1 LPAIGITLRKKRM
14 LWHLYPTYLLIS
26 LVSLATVAWY
36 ASSALR
42 TFYLEQTKADLESR
56 ALLVQDQF
64 RTKMAELDLRQIDA
78 LCKELGKKAFT
89 RITVI
94 LPDGKVAGDTDESP
108 QKMDNHADRPE
119 IIEALA
125 GRAGSSERYS
135 YTLKESRMYVAVP
148 VRRENKIIGVL
159 RTSIPM
165 SKLDQAVEAIQLRIA
180 MGGLAAA
187 VLIAG
192 ISLWISRRITRP
204 LEHLRIGAKRFARG
218 NLMHKLPL
226 TGSQEISDLAD
237 ALNQMAAELDEK
249 IRDIVQQRNERE
261 AILSSMIEGV
271 LAVDTQER
279 LIRLNQTAA
288 RLIGVDPARAQG
300 RMLQEVV
307 RNRELQQLVANVLAT
322 QKPQEDEILLY
333 DNGNGER
340 YLHAH
345 GTILRD
351 ARDKEAG
358 ALVMLHEV
366 TRLKKLEKV
375 RRDFVANVSHE
386 LRTPV
391 TSIKGFVE
399 TLLDGAMHNP
409 HELQRFLQIVATQ
422 TDRLNAI
429 IEDLLTLSR
438 IEQEAEKAEIVLE
451 PGSIKNVLET
461 AVEVCRMKASGKDIR
476 MELNCDDKLQAPINP
491 PLLEQAIINLLDN
504 AVKYSPPG
512 QAIHLSANNTE
523 DEVVIQVRDHGCGI
537 GREHLP
543 RIFERFYRVD
553 KARSRKL
560 GGTGL
565 GLAIVKHI
573 AQAHGGRASVESTLG
588 EGSTFFIHLPLGS
601 PELIKK

>member
-1 LPAIGITLRKKRM
+1 MRKKRL
-14 LWHLYPTYLLIS
+14 LWQLYPAHLLIM
-26 LVSLATVAWY
+26 LVSLTAVAWY

-42 TFYLEQTKADLESR
+42 TFYLEQTAAGLEAR
-56 ALLVQDQF
+56 ALLVEDQF
-64 RTKMAELDLRQIDA
+64 RSKIAESNFQLIDT
-78 LCKELGKKAFT
+78 LCKEFGKKAST

-94 LPDGKVAGDTDESP
+94 LPNGQVAGDSDESP

-119 IIEALA
+119 VISALA
-125 GRAGSSERYS
+125 GRTGTSQRYS
-135 YTLKESRMYVAVP
+135 YTLKESRKYVAVP
-148 VRRENKIIGVL
+148 LKQDDKIIGVL
-159 RTSIPM
+159 RTSISM
-165 SKLDQAVEAIQLRIA
+165 NVVDQAVAAIQLRIA
-180 MGGLAAA
+180 MGGFMIAILMAA
-187 VLIAG
+187 

-218 NLMHKLPL
+218 NLTHKLPL
-226 TGSQEISDLAD
+226 SGSQEISDLAD
-237 ALNQMAAELDEK
+237 TLNQMAAELDEK

-307 RNRELQQLVANVLAT
+307 RNLDLQQLVTNVLAT
-322 QKPQEDEILLY
+322 QQPHEDEILLH

-351 ARDKEAG
+351 DQEKAVG
-358 ALVMLHEV
+358 ALVVLHEV

-399 TLLDGAMHNP
+399 TLLDGAMNNP
-409 HELQRFLQIVATQ
+409 DELQRFLQIVATQ

-438 IEQEAEKAEIVLE
+438 IEQETEKAEIVLA
-451 PGSIKNVLET
+451 PGSIKNVLYT
-461 AVEVCRMKASGKDIR
+461 AIEVCQMKASDKNIQI
-476 MELNCDDKLQAPINP
+476 ELNCDETLQAPINP

-512 QAIHLSANNTE
+512 QTIHISANSI
-523 DEVVIQVRDHGCGI
+523 DEGVVIQVRDHGCGI

-588 EGSTFFIHLPLGS
+588 EGSAFYILLPHGS
-601 PELIKK
+601 SELIEK

>member
-1 LPAIGITLRKKRM
+1 MRKKRL
-14 LWHLYPTYLLIS
+14 LWQLYPAYLLIM
-26 LVSLATVAWY
+26 LVSLTAVAWY

-42 TFYLEQTKADLESR
+42 TFYLEQTKAGLEAR
-56 ALLVQDQF
+56 ALLVEDLF
-64 RTKMAELDLRQIDA
+64 LLKMAESDFHKIDA
-78 LCKELGKKAFT
+78 LCKELGQKSST
-89 RITVI
+89 RITLI
-94 LPDGKVAGDTDESP
+94 LPDGKVAGDSDELP

-119 IIEALA
+119 VTDALA
-125 GRAGSSERYS
+125 GHTGSSERYS

-148 VRRENKIIGVL
+148 LKQYDKIIGVL
-159 RTSIPM
+159 RTSISM
-165 SKLDQAVEAIQLRIA
+165 SVVDQAVAAIQLRIA
-180 MGGLAAA
+180 MGGFMVAILMAA
-187 VLIAG
+187 

-204 LEHLRIGAKRFARG
+204 LERLRIGAKRFARG
-218 NLMHKLPL
+218 NLTHKLPL
-226 TGSQEISDLAD
+226 TGSQEISDLAET
-237 ALNQMAAELDEK
+237 LNQMAAELDEK
-249 IRDIVQQRNERE
+249 INHVVDQRNERE

-288 RLIGVDPARAQG
+288 RLIGLDPARAQG
-300 RMLQEVV
+300 RLLQEVV
-307 RNRELQQLVANVLAT
+307 RNLDLQQLVTNVLAT
-322 QKPQEDEILLY
+322 QKPQEDEILLH
-333 DNGNGER
+333 DNGGGER

-351 ARDKEAG
+351 AQEKEAG
-358 ALVMLHEV
+358 ALVVLHEV

-399 TLLDGAMHNP
+399 TLLDGAMNNP
-409 HELQRFLQIVATQ
+409 EELQRFLQIVATQ

-438 IEQEAEKAEIVLE
+438 IEQETEKAEIILA
-451 PGSIKNVLET
+451 PGPIKNVLDT
-461 AVEVCRMKASGKDIR
+461 AIEVCQMKASDKNIQI
-476 MELNCDDKLQAPINP
+476 ELNCDETLQAPINP

-512 QAIHLSANNTE
+512 QTIHLSANNT
-523 DEVVIQVRDHGCGI
+523 DEGVVIQVRDHGCGI
-537 GREHLP
+537 SREHLP

-573 AQAHGGRASVESTLG
+573 AQAHGGRASVESTVG
-588 EGSTFFIHLPLGS
+588 EGSVFFIYLPHGS
-601 PELIKK
+601 LELIEK

>member
-1 LPAIGITLRKKRM
+1 
-14 LWHLYPTYLLIS
+14 
-26 LVSLATVAWY
+26 
-36 ASSALR
+36 
-42 TFYLEQTKADLESR
+42 
-56 ALLVQDQF
+56 
-64 RTKMAELDLRQIDA
+64 MA
-78 LCKELGKKAFT
+78 GKT
-89 RITVI
+89 
-94 LPDGKVAGDTDESP
+94 
-108 QKMDNHADRPE
+108 
-119 IIEALA
+119 
-125 GRAGSSERYS
+125 GSSVRYS

-148 VRRENKIIGVL
+148 IRQENKILGVL

-165 SKLDQAVEAIQLRIA
+165 STLDRAVEAIQLRIA
-180 MGGLAAA
+180 TGGLAAA

-218 NLMHKLPL
+218 NLTHKLPL

-307 RNRELQQLVANVLAT
+307 RNRELQRLVANVLAT

-351 ARDKEAG
+351 AGDKVAG
-358 ALVMLHEV
+358 ALLMLHEV

-409 HELQRFLQIVATQ
+409 QELQRFLQIVATQ

-451 PGSIKNVLET
+451 PGFLKTVLET
-461 AVEVCRMKASGKDIR
+461 AMEVCRMKASGKDIR

-588 EGSTFFIHLPLGS
+588 EGSTFFIHLPLSS

>member
-1 LPAIGITLRKKRM
+1 MRKKRL
-14 LWHLYPTYLLIS
+14 LWQLYPAYLFIM
-26 LVSLATVAWY
+26 LVSLAAVAWY

-42 TFYLEQTKADLESR
+42 TFHQDQMKAGLEAR
-56 ALLVQDQF
+56 ALLVEDLF
-64 RTKMAELDLRQIDA
+64 LSEMAKPDSHGIDA
-78 LCKELGKKAFT
+78 LCKQLGQKAST
-89 RITVI
+89 RITLI
-94 LPDGKVAGDTDESP
+94 LPDGTVAGDSEESP

-119 IIEALA
+119 VIKALA
-125 GRAGSSERYS
+125 GSTGSSQRYS
-135 YTLKESRMYVAVP
+135 DTLKEFRMYVAVP
-148 VRRENKIIGVL
+148 LWEDGKISGAL
-159 RTSIPM
+159 RTSISM
-165 SKLDQAVEAIQLRIA
+165 TEIDQAVGAIQLRIA
-180 MGGLAAA
+180 LGGLIVA
-187 VLIAG
+187 VLMAVV
-192 ISLWISRRITRP
+192 SLWVSRRITRP
-204 LEHLRIGAKRFARG
+204 LEGLRIGARRFARG
-218 NLMHKLPL
+218 NLTHKLPL
-226 TGSQEISDLAD
+226 AGSQEISDLAD
-237 ALNQMAAELDEK
+237 TLNQMAAQLDEK
-249 IRDIVQQRNERE
+249 IRDIVEQRNERE
-261 AILSSMIEGV
+261 AILTSMIEGV
-271 LAVDTQER
+271 LAVDAQER

-288 RLIGVDPARAQG
+288 RLIGVDPQRAQG
-300 RMLQEVV
+300 RMLQEVA
-307 RNRELQQLVANVLAT
+307 RNLELQQLVANVLAT
-322 QKPQEDEILLY
+322 QKPQEDEILLH
-333 DNGNGER
+333 DNGGGDR

-351 ARDKEAG
+351 AREKTAG

-409 HELQRFLQIVATQ
+409 QELQRFLQIVAMQ

-438 IEQEAEKAEIVLE
+438 IEQEAEKAEIALA

-461 AVEVCRMKASGKDIR
+461 AIEVCRLKASNKNIN
-476 MELNCDDKLQAPINP
+476 MELSCDEKLLAPINP
-491 PLLEQAIINLLDN
+491 PLLEQAVINLIDN
-504 AVKYSPPG
+504 AIKYSTPG
-512 QAIHLSANNTE
+512 QTVHLEADRAE
-523 DEVVIQVRDHGCGI
+523 DEVRIQVRDHGCGI

-553 KARSRKL
+553 KARSRTL

-588 EGSTFFIHLPLGS
+588 AGSAFFIHLPLCP
-601 PELIKK
+601 PELMEK

>member
-1 LPAIGITLRKKRM
+1 MRKKRL
-14 LWHLYPTYLLIS
+14 LWQLYPAYLLIM
-26 LVSLATVAWY
+26 LVSLTAVAWY

-42 TFYLEQTKADLESR
+42 TFYLEQTKAGLEAR
-56 ALLVQDQF
+56 ALLVEDLF
-64 RTKMAELDLRQIDA
+64 LSKMAKPDYQQIDA
-78 LCKELGKKAFT
+78 LCKRLGQKSST
-89 RITVI
+89 RITLI
-94 LPDGKVAGDTDESP
+94 LPDGKVVGDSDELP

-119 IIEALA
+119 VINALA
-125 GRAGSSERYS
+125 GRTGSSERYS
-135 YTLKESRMYVAVP
+135 YTLKESRMYVAVSLKHDG
-148 VRRENKIIGVL
+148 KIIGVL
-159 RTSIPM
+159 RTSISM
-165 SKLDQAVEAIQLRIA
+165 SVVDQAVAAIQLRIA
-180 MGGLAAA
+180 MGGFMVAILMAA
-187 VLIAG
+187 

-218 NLMHKLPL
+218 NLTHKLPL

-237 ALNQMAAELDEK
+237 TLNQMAAELDEK

-288 RLIGVDPARAQG
+288 RFIGVDPARAQG

-307 RNRELQQLVANVLAT
+307 RNLNLQQLVTNVLAT
-322 QKPQEDEILLY
+322 QKPQEDEILLH
-333 DNGNGER
+333 DNGGGER

-345 GTILRD
+345 GAILRD
-351 ARDKEAG
+351 AKDKEAG
-358 ALVMLHEV
+358 AVVVLHEV

-399 TLLDGAMHNP
+399 TLLDGAMNNP
-409 HELQRFLQIVATQ
+409 DELQRFLQIVATQ

-438 IEQEAEKAEIVLE
+438 IEQETEKAEIVLA
-451 PGSIKNVLET
+451 PGSIKNVLYT
-461 AVEVCRMKASGKDIR
+461 AIEVCQMKASDKNIPI
-476 MELNCDDKLQAPINP
+476 ELNCDETLQAPINP

-512 QAIHLSANNTE
+512 QTIHLSANNT
-523 DEVVIQVRDHGCGI
+523 DEGVVIQVRDHGCGI

-573 AQAHGGRASVESTLG
+573 AQAHGGRASVESTVG
-588 EGSTFFIHLPLGS
+588 EGSTFFIYLPLGS
-601 PELIKK
+601 SELIEK

>member
-1 LPAIGITLRKKRM
+1 
-14 LWHLYPTYLLIS
+14 
-26 LVSLATVAWY
+26 
-36 ASSALR
+36 
-42 TFYLEQTKADLESR
+42 
-56 ALLVQDQF
+56 
-64 RTKMAELDLRQIDA
+64 
-78 LCKELGKKAFT
+78 
-89 RITVI
+89 
-94 LPDGKVAGDTDESP
+94 
-108 QKMDNHADRPE
+108 
-119 IIEALA
+119 
-125 GRAGSSERYS
+125 
-135 YTLKESRMYVAVP
+135 MYVAVP
-148 VRRENKIIGVL
+148 LKQDDKIIGVL
-159 RTSIPM
+159 RTSVSM
-165 SKLDQAVEAIQLRIA
+165 SVVDQAVSAIQLRIA
-180 MGGLAAA
+180 MGGFMIA
-187 VLIAG
+187 VLMAA

-218 NLMHKLPL
+218 NLTHKLPL

-237 ALNQMAAELDEK
+237 TLNQMAAELDEK
-249 IRDIVQQRNERE
+249 IRDVVEQRNERE

-307 RNRELQQLVANVLAT
+307 RNLDLQQLVANVLAT
-322 QKPQEDEILLY
+322 QKPQEDEILLH
-333 DNGNGER
+333 DNGGGER

-345 GTILRD
+345 GTIFRD

-358 ALVMLHEV
+358 ALVVLHEV

-399 TLLDGAMHNP
+399 TLLDGAMNNP
-409 HELQRFLQIVATQ
+409 EELQRFLQIVATQ

-438 IEQEAEKAEIVLE
+438 IEQETEKAEIVLA
-451 PGSIKNVLET
+451 PGPIKNVLDT
-461 AVEVCRMKASGKDIR
+461 AIEVCQMKASDKNIQI
-476 MELNCDDKLQAPINP
+476 ELNCDETLQAPINP

-512 QAIHLSANNTE
+512 QTIHLSANNTGE
-523 DEVVIQVRDHGCGI
+523 GVVIQVRDHGCGI

-588 EGSTFFIHLPLGS
+588 EGSAFFILLPLGS
-601 PELIKK
+601 AELIEK

>member
-1 LPAIGITLRKKRM
+1 MRKKRL
-14 LWHLYPTYLLIS
+14 LWQLYPVYLLIM
-26 LVSLATVAWY
+26 LVSLTAVAWY

-42 TFYLEQTKADLESR
+42 TFCLEQTKADLQSR
-56 ALLVQDQF
+56 AVLV
-64 RTKMAELDLRQIDA
+64 EDLFLSKIVKSDFQQIDA
-78 LCKELGKKAFT
+78 LCKELGQKAST

-94 LPDGKVAGDTDESP
+94 LPDGKVAGDSDESP
-108 QKMDNHADRPE
+108 QKMDNHADRLE
-119 IIEALA
+119 VIEAMA
-125 GRAGSSERYS
+125 GHTGSSERYS

-148 VRRENKIIGVL
+148 LKQGEKTIGVL
-159 RTSIPM
+159 RTSVSM
-165 SKLDQAVEAIQLRIA
+165 SVVDRAVAAIQMRIA
-180 MGGLAAA
+180 MGGIMTAI
-187 VLIAG
+187 VMAG

-204 LEHLRIGAKRFARG
+204 LEHLRIGARRFARG

-226 TGSQEISDLAD
+226 AGSQEICDLAD

-249 IRDIVQQRNERE
+249 IRDIVEQRNERE
-261 AILSSMIEGV
+261 AILSSMVEGV

-307 RNRELQQLVANVLAT
+307 RNLDLQQLVANVLAM
-322 QKPQEDEILLY
+322 QKPQEDEILLH
-333 DNGNGER
+333 DNGGGER

-351 ARDKEAG
+351 AREKEAG
-358 ALVMLHEV
+358 ALVVLHEV

-399 TLLDGAMHNP
+399 TLLDGAMNNP

-438 IEQEAEKAEIVLE
+438 IEQETEKAEIVLA
-451 PGSIKNVLET
+451 PGSIRNVLCT
-461 AVEVCRMKASGKDIR
+461 AIEVCQMKASDKNIR
-476 MELNCDDKLQAPINP
+476 IELNCEETLQAQINP
-491 PLLEQAIINLLDN
+491 PLLEQAIINLIDN

-512 QAIHLSANNTE
+512 QAIHLSANST
-523 DEVVIQVRDHGCGI
+523 DEGVVIQVRDHGCGI

-573 AQAHGGRASVESTLG
+573 AQAHGGRASVESSVG
-588 EGSTFFIHLPLGS
+588 EGSAFFILLPHGS
-601 PELIKK
+601 AELIEK

>member
-1 LPAIGITLRKKRM
+1 MRKKRL
-14 LWHLYPTYLLIS
+14 LWQFYPAYLLIM
-26 LVSLATVAWY
+26 LVSLTAVAWY
-36 ASSALR
+36 SSSALR
-42 TFYLEQTKADLESR
+42 TFYLEQTKAGLEAR
-56 ALLVQDQF
+56 ALLVEDLF
-64 RTKMAELDLRQIDA
+64 RLKIAESDFEQIDT
-78 LCKELGKKAFT
+78 LCKELGKKAST

-94 LPDGKVAGDTDESP
+94 LPDGKVAGDSDELP

-119 IIEALA
+119 VIDALA
-125 GRAGSSERYS
+125 KREGTSQRYS

-148 VRRENKIIGVL
+148 LKQDDKIIGVL
-159 RTSIPM
+159 RTSISM
-165 SKLDQAVEAIQLRIA
+165 SVVDQAVAAIQLRIA
-180 MGGLAAA
+180 MGGVMIAILMAA
-187 VLIAG
+187 
-192 ISLWISRRITRP
+192 ISLWVARRITRP

-218 NLMHKLPL
+218 NLTHKLPL

-237 ALNQMAAELDEK
+237 ALNQMAAELNDK
-249 IRDIVQQRNERE
+249 IRDIVEQRNERE

-300 RMLQEVV
+300 RLLQEVV
-307 RNRELQQLVANVLAT
+307 RNLDLQQLVTNVLAT
-322 QKPQEDEILLY
+322 QKPQEDEILLH
-333 DNGNGER
+333 DNGGGER

-351 ARDKEAG
+351 SRDKEAG
-358 ALVMLHEV
+358 ALVVLHEV

-399 TLLDGAMHNP
+399 TLLDGAMNNP
-409 HELQRFLQIVATQ
+409 DELQRFLQIVATQ

-438 IEQEAEKAEIVLE
+438 IEQEAEKAEIILA
-451 PGSIKNVLET
+451 PGQIKNVLDT
-461 AVEVCRMKASGKDIR
+461 AIEVCQMKAAGKDIR
-476 MELNCDDKLQAPINP
+476 MELNCDEKLQAPINP
-491 PLLEQAIINLLDN
+491 PLLEQAVINLLDN
-504 AVKYSPPG
+504 AIKYSPPG
-512 QAIHLSANNTE
+512 QAIYLSANNIA

-573 AQAHGGRASVESTLG
+573 AQAHHGRASVESTVG
-588 EGSTFFIHLPLGS
+588 EGSAFFIHLPLGS
-601 PELIKK
+601 PELIEK

>member
-1 LPAIGITLRKKRM
+1 MRKKRL
-14 LWHLYPTYLLIS
+14 LWQLYSSCLLIT
-26 LVSLATVAWY
+26 LVSLGAVAWY
-36 ASSALR
+36 SSSALR
-42 TFYLEQTKADLESR
+42 TFYLEQTRSDLAAR
-56 ALLVQDQF
+56 ALLVADQF
-64 RTKMAELDLRQIDA
+64 RSKMEKSDFQQIDA
-78 LCKELGKKAFT
+78 LCKELGQKGST

-119 IIEALA
+119 VIEALA
-125 GRAGSSERYS
+125 GRTGSAERYS
-135 YTLKESRMYVAVP
+135 YTLKESRMCVAVSI
-148 VRRENKIIGVL
+148 RQDDKIIGVL
-159 RTSIPM
+159 RTSISM
-165 SKLDQAVEAIQLRIA
+165 SVIDRAVDAIQLRIA
-180 MGGLAAA
+180 MGGLITA
-187 VLIAG
+187 VLTAL

-204 LEHLRIGAKRFARG
+204 LEHLRIGAMRFARG
-218 NLMHKLPL
+218 NLTHKLPL

-237 ALNQMAAELDEK
+237 ALNHMAAELDEN

-271 LAVDTQER
+271 LAVDMQER
-279 LIRLNQTAA
+279 VIRLNQTAA
-288 RLIGVDPARAQG
+288 RLIKVDPDRAQG

-307 RNRELQQLVANVLAT
+307 RNIELQQLLANVLAT
-322 QKPQEDEILLY
+322 QKPHEDEILLR
-333 DNGNGER
+333 DNCNGDR

-351 ARDKEAG
+351 AREKEVG
-358 ALVMLHEV
+358 ALVVLHEI

-409 HELQRFLQIVATQ
+409 DELQRFLQIVATQ

-438 IEQEAEKAEIVLE
+438 IEQEAEKAEIALASS
-451 PGSIKNVLET
+451 SIKNVLET
-461 AVEVCRMKASGKDIR
+461 AVEVCRMKASGKDIH
-476 MELNCDDKLQAPINP
+476 MELNCDENLQAPINP

-504 AVKYSPPG
+504 AIKYSPAG
-512 QAIHLSANNTE
+512 GTIFLSANRAE
-523 DEVVIQVRDHGCGI
+523 DEVVIKVRDQGCGI
-537 GREHLP
+537 SWEHLP

-573 AQAHGGRASVESTLG
+573 AQAHGGRASVESSVG
-588 EGSTFFIHLPLGS
+588 EGSAFFIHLPFRS
-601 PELIKK
+601 PELIES

>member
-1 LPAIGITLRKKRM
+1 
-14 LWHLYPTYLLIS
+14 
-26 LVSLATVAWY
+26 VAWY

-42 TFYLEQTKADLESR
+42 TFYLEQTKAGLEAR
-56 ALLVQDQF
+56 ALLVEDLF
-64 RTKMAELDLRQIDA
+64 LLKMAESDFHKIDA
-78 LCKELGKKAFT
+78 LCKELGQKSST
-89 RITVI
+89 RITLI
-94 LPDGKVAGDTDESP
+94 LPDGKVAGDSDELP

-119 IIEALA
+119 VTDALA
-125 GRAGSSERYS
+125 GHTGSSERYS

-148 VRRENKIIGVL
+148 LKQYDKIIGVL
-159 RTSIPM
+159 RTSISM
-165 SKLDQAVEAIQLRIA
+165 SVVDQAVAAIQLRIA
-180 MGGLAAA
+180 MGGFMVAILMAA
-187 VLIAG
+187 

-204 LEHLRIGAKRFARG
+204 LERLRIGAKRFARG
-218 NLMHKLPL
+218 NLTHKLPL
-226 TGSQEISDLAD
+226 TGSQEISDLAET
-237 ALNQMAAELDEK
+237 LNQMAAELDEK
-249 IRDIVQQRNERE
+249 INHVVDQRNERE

-288 RLIGVDPARAQG
+288 RLIGLDPARAQG
-300 RMLQEVV
+300 RLLQEVV
-307 RNRELQQLVANVLAT
+307 RNLDLQQLVTNVLAT
-322 QKPQEDEILLY
+322 QKPQEDEILLH
-333 DNGNGER
+333 DNGGGER

-351 ARDKEAG
+351 AQEKEAG
-358 ALVMLHEV
+358 ALVVLHEV

-399 TLLDGAMHNP
+399 TLLDGAMNNP
-409 HELQRFLQIVATQ
+409 EELQRFLQIVATQ

-438 IEQEAEKAEIVLE
+438 IEQETEKAEIILA
-451 PGSIKNVLET
+451 PGPIKNVLDT
-461 AVEVCRMKASGKDIR
+461 AIEVCQMKASDKNIQI
-476 MELNCDDKLQAPINP
+476 ELNCDETLQAPINP

-512 QAIHLSANNTE
+512 QTIHLSANNT
-523 DEVVIQVRDHGCGI
+523 DEGVVIQVRDHGCGI
-537 GREHLP
+537 SREHLP

-573 AQAHGGRASVESTLG
+573 AQAHGGRASVESTVG
-588 EGSTFFIHLPLGS
+588 EGSVFFIYLPHGS
-601 PELIKK
+601 LELIEK

>member
-1 LPAIGITLRKKRM
+1 LSARGITMRKKRL
-14 LWHLYPTYLLIS
+14 LWQLYPAYLLIMLLS
-26 LVSLATVAWY
+26 LTAVAWY

-42 TFYLEQTKADLESR
+42 TFCLERTKADLQAR
-56 ALLVQDQF
+56 ALLVEDQF
-64 RTKMAELDLRQIDA
+64 RLKIAKSDFQQIDA
-78 LCKELGKKAFT
+78 LCKELGQKAST

-94 LPDGKVAGDTDESP
+94 LPDGRVAGDSDESP

-119 IIEALA
+119 VIDALA
-125 GRAGSSERYS
+125 GRIGSYERYS
-135 YTLKESRMYVAVP
+135 NTLKESRMYVAVP
-148 VRRENKIIGVL
+148 LRQDDKIVGAL
-159 RTSIPM
+159 RTSISM
-165 SKLDQAVEAIQLRIA
+165 SVVDQAVAAIQIRIA
-180 MGGLAAA
+180 MGGIMIAIIMAA
-187 VLIAG
+187 

-204 LEHLRIGAKRFARG
+204 LEHLRIGARRFARG
-218 NLMHKLPL
+218 NLTHKLPL
-226 TGSQEISDLAD
+226 AGSQEVRDLAE

-249 IRDIVQQRNERE
+249 IRDIVEQRNERE

-307 RNRELQQLVANVLAT
+307 RNLDLQQLVANVLAT
-322 QKPQEDEILLY
+322 QKPQEDEILLH
-333 DNGNGER
+333 DNGGGER

-351 ARDKEAG
+351 AREKEAG
-358 ALVMLHEV
+358 ALVVLHEV

-399 TLLDGAMHNP
+399 TLLDGAMNNP
-409 HELQRFLQIVATQ
+409 AELQRFLQIVATQ

-438 IEQEAEKAEIVLE
+438 IEQETEKAEIALS
-451 PGSIKNVLET
+451 PGSIRNVLCT
-461 AVEVCRMKASGKDIR
+461 AIEVCQMKASDKNIR
-476 MELNCDDKLQAPINP
+476 IELNCEETLQAQINP
-491 PLLEQAIINLLDN
+491 PLLEQAIINLIDN

-512 QAIHLSANNTE
+512 QTILLSANST
-523 DEVVIQVRDHGCGI
+523 DEGVVIRVRDHGCGI

-573 AQAHGGRASVESTLG
+573 AQAHGGRASVESAVG
-588 EGSTFFIHLPLGS
+588 EGSSFFILLPHGS
-601 PELIKK
+601 AELIEK

>member
-1 LPAIGITLRKKRM
+1 MRKKRL
-14 LWHLYPTYLLIS
+14 LWQLYPVYLLIM
-26 LVSLATVAWY
+26 LVSLTAVAWY

-42 TFYLEQTKADLESR
+42 TFDLEQTKADLEAR
-56 ALLVQDQF
+56 ALLV
-64 RTKMAELDLRQIDA
+64 EDLFQSKIVKSDFQQIDA
-78 LCKELGKKAFT
+78 LCKELGQKAST

-94 LPDGKVAGDTDESP
+94 LPSGKVAGDSDESP

-119 IIEALA
+119 VIEALA
-125 GRAGSSERYS
+125 GRTGSTERYS

-148 VRRENKIIGVL
+148 LKQDEKIIGVL
-159 RTSIPM
+159 RASVSM
-165 SKLDQAVEAIQLRIA
+165 SVVDRAVAGIQMRIA
-180 MGGLAAA
+180 MGGIMIA
-187 VLIAG
+187 VLMAA

-218 NLMHKLPL
+218 NLTHKLPL

-237 ALNQMAAELDEK
+237 ALNQMAMELDEK

-271 LAVDTQER
+271 LAVDAQER

-288 RLIGVDPARAQG
+288 RLIGVDAARAQG

-307 RNRELQQLVANVLAT
+307 RNLDLQQLVANVLAT
-322 QKPQEDEILLY
+322 QKPQEDEILLH
-333 DNGNGER
+333 DNGGGER

-351 ARDKEAG
+351 AREKEAG
-358 ALVMLHEV
+358 ALVVLHEV

-399 TLLDGAMHNP
+399 TLLDGAMNNP
-409 HELQRFLQIVATQ
+409 QELQRFLQIVATQ

-438 IEQEAEKAEIVLE
+438 IEQETEKAEIVLS
-451 PGSIKNVLET
+451 PGSIRNVLCT
-461 AVEVCRMKASGKDIR
+461 AIEVCQMKASDKNIR
-476 MELNCDDKLQAPINP
+476 IELNCDETLQAQINP
-491 PLLEQAIINLLDN
+491 PLLEQAIINLIDN

-512 QAIHLSANNTE
+512 QTIQLGASSTDDGIL
-523 DEVVIQVRDHGCGI
+523 IQVRDHGCGI

-588 EGSTFFIHLPLGS
+588 EGSAFFIFLPHGS
-601 PELIKK
+601 AELIEK

>member
-1 LPAIGITLRKKRM
+1 MSNKRL
-14 LWHLYPTYLLIS
+14 LWQLYPAYLLIM
-26 LVSLATVAWY
+26 LVSLIAVAWY

-42 TFYLEQTKADLESR
+42 TFDLEQTKAGLEAR
-56 ALLVQDQF
+56 ALLIE
-64 RTKMAELDLRQIDA
+64 ELFSSEIAQSDFQQIDA
-78 LCKELGKKAFT
+78 LCKELGQKAAT

-94 LPDGKVAGDTDESP
+94 LPEGKVVGDSEESP

-119 IIEALA
+119 VVEALT
-125 GRAGSSERYS
+125 GRTGSSERYS
-135 YTLKESRMYVAVP
+135 YTLKESRMYVAIP
-148 VRRENKIIGVL
+148 LKQNNNIIGVL
-159 RTSIPM
+159 RTSISM
-165 SKLDQAVEAIQLRIA
+165 NIVDQAVSAIQFRIA
-180 MGGLAAA
+180 IGGFIIA
-187 VLIAG
+187 VLMALV
-192 ISLWISRRITRP
+192 SLWISRRITRP
-204 LEHLRIGAKRFARG
+204 LELLRIGARRFARG
-218 NLMHKLPL
+218 NLTHKLPL

-249 IRDIVQQRNERE
+249 IRNIVEQRNERE
-261 AILSSMIEGV
+261 AILTSMVEGV

-288 RLIGVDPARAQG
+288 RLVGVDPARAQG

-307 RNRELQQLVANVLAT
+307 RNHELQQLVTDVLAT
-322 QKPQEDEILLY
+322 QNPKEDEILLH
-333 DNGNGER
+333 DNGGGER

-345 GTILRD
+345 GTILHD
-351 ARDKEAG
+351 SQNQVAG
-358 ALVMLHEV
+358 VLVVLHEV

-399 TLLDGAMHNP
+399 TLLDGAMNNP
-409 HELQRFLQIVATQ
+409 QELQRFLQIVATQ

-438 IEQEAEKAEIVLE
+438 IEQETEKAEIALA
-451 PGSIKNVLET
+451 PGPIKSVLET
-461 AVEVCRMKASGKDIR
+461 AIEVCNMKASSKDIHI
-476 MELNCDDKLQAPINP
+476 EFNCEDDIQAPINP

-504 AVKYSPPG
+504 AIKYSPSK
-512 QAIHLSANNTE
+512 QTIYLTANRVNN
-523 DEVVIQVRDHGCGI
+523 EVVIQVRDNGCGI
-537 GREHLP
+537 GSEHLP

-573 AQAHGGRASVESTLG
+573 AQAHKGRASVESILG
-588 EGSTFFIHLPLGS
+588 QGSTFFIHLPLVS
-601 PELIKK
+601 PELIEK

>member
-1 LPAIGITLRKKRM
+1 MRKRRL
-14 LWHLYPTYLLIS
+14 LWQLYPAYLLIM
-26 LVSLATVAWY
+26 LVSLTAVAWFS
-36 ASSALR
+36 SSALR
-42 TFYLEQTKADLESR
+42 TFYLEQTKADLEAR
-56 ALLVQDQF
+56 ALLIEDQF
-64 RTKMAELDLRQIDA
+64 RLDIAASDFRQVDA
-78 LCKELGKKAFT
+78 LCKELGQMAST

-94 LPDGKVAGDTDESP
+94 LPDGRVAGDSDESP
-108 QKMDNHADRPE
+108 QKMDNHADRTE
-119 IIEALA
+119 VSEALA
-125 GRAGSSERYS
+125 GGTGTSQRYS
-135 YTLKESRMYVAVP
+135 DTLKESRKYVAVP
-148 VRRENKIIGVL
+148 IQQGGKIIGVL
-159 RTSIPM
+159 RTSVSM
-165 SKLDQAVEAIQLRIA
+165 NVVDRAVAAIQLRIA
-180 MGGLAAA
+180 MGGCLAAIITA
-187 VLIAG
+187 A

-218 NLMHKLPL
+218 NLTHKLPL
-226 TGSQEISDLAD
+226 SGSQEISDLAD
-237 ALNQMAAELDEK
+237 NLNQMAAELNEK
-249 IRDIVQQRNERE
+249 ICAVIRQRNERE
-261 AILSSMIEGV
+261 AILASMIEGV

-288 RLIGVDPARAQG
+288 KLIGVDPSRAQG

-307 RNRELQQLVANVLAT
+307 RNLDLQQLVANVLAT
-322 QKPQEDEILLY
+322 QKPQEDEILLH
-333 DNGNGER
+333 DNGGGER

-351 ARDKEAG
+351 AQEKETG
-358 ALVMLHEV
+358 ALVVLHEV

-409 HELQRFLQIVATQ
+409 QELQRFLQIVAAQ

-438 IEQEAEKAEIVLE
+438 IEQETEKAEIALAQ
-451 PGSIKNVLET
+451 GSIRNVLYT
-461 AVEVCRMKASGKDIR
+461 AIEVCQMKASDKNIR
-476 MELNCDDKLQAPINP
+476 VELNCDETLQAPINP
-491 PLLEQAIINLLDN
+491 PLLEQAIINLIDN

-512 QAIHLSANNTE
+512 QTIQISAGSTGE
-523 DEVVIQVRDHGCGI
+523 GVVIQVRDHGCGI
-537 GREHLP
+537 GREHLS

-588 EGSTFFIHLPLGS
+588 EGSVFFLLLPHGS
-601 PELIKK
+601 MELIEK

>member
-1 LPAIGITLRKKRM
+1 MTMRKKRL
-14 LWHLYPTYLLIS
+14 LWQLYPAYLLIILAS
-26 LVSLATVAWY
+26 LTAVAWY

-42 TFYLEQTKADLESR
+42 TFYLEQTKVGLKAR
-56 ALLVQDQF
+56 AMLVENLFLSKIVNSDF
-64 RTKMAELDLRQIDA
+64 PQIDA
-78 LCKELGKKAFT
+78 LCKELGHKSAT

-94 LPDGKVAGDTDESP
+94 LPDGKVVGDSDESP

-119 IIEALA
+119 VIEAMA
-125 GRAGSSERYS
+125 GRTGESERYS
-135 YTLKESRMYVAVP
+135 YTLKESRKYVAVP
-148 VRRENKIIGVL
+148 LKHEDRIIGVL
-159 RTSIPM
+159 RTSISM
-165 SKLDQAVEAIQLRIA
+165 NKIDQAVSTIQLHIA
-180 MGGLAAA
+180 IGGLLIA
-187 VLIAG
+187 VLMALV
-192 ISLWISRRITRP
+192 SLWISGRITRP
-204 LEHLRIGAKRFARG
+204 LEHLRIGAKRFAHG
-218 NLMHKLPL
+218 NLTHKLPL
-226 TGSQEISDLAD
+226 AGSQEISDLAD
-237 ALNQMAAELDEK
+237 TLNQMAVELDDK
-249 IRDIVQQRNERE
+249 IRDIIEQRNERE
-261 AILSSMIEGV
+261 AILTSMVEGV

-288 RLIGVDPARAQG
+288 RLIGVDPVRAQG

-307 RNRELQQLVANVLAT
+307 RNRELQQLVSAVLAT
-322 QKPQEDEILLY
+322 QKPQEDEILLH
-333 DNGNGER
+333 DNGGGER

-351 ARDKEAG
+351 SQGKKAG
-358 ALVMLHEV
+358 ALLVLHEV

-399 TLLDGAMHNP
+399 TLLDGAMNNP
-409 HELQRFLQIVATQ
+409 EELPRFLQIVALQ

-438 IEQEAEKAEIVLE
+438 IEQETEKAEIILTSG
-451 PGSIKNVLET
+451 PIKNVLDT
-461 AVEVCRMKASGKDIR
+461 AIEVCRMKASAKDLHF
-476 MELNCDDKLQAPINP
+476 ELNCDENLQAPINP
-491 PLLEQAIINLLDN
+491 PLLEQAIVNLLDN
-504 AVKYSPPG
+504 AIKYSPPG
-512 QAIHLSANNTE
+512 QVIHLGADSTKE
-523 DEVVIQVRDHGCGI
+523 GVVIQVRDHGCGI

-573 AQAHGGRASVESTLG
+573 AQAHGGRASVESAVG
-588 EGSTFFIHLPLGS
+588 EGSTFFIYLPLGS
-601 PELIKK
+601 AELIEN

>member
-1 LPAIGITLRKKRM
+1 MRKKRL
-14 LWHLYPTYLLIS
+14 LWQLYPAHLLIM
-26 LVSLATVAWY
+26 LVSLTAVAWY

-42 TFYLEQTKADLESR
+42 TFYLEQTAAGLEAR
-56 ALLVQDQF
+56 ALLVEDQF
-64 RTKMAELDLRQIDA
+64 RSKIAESNFQLIDT
-78 LCKELGKKAFT
+78 LCKEFGKKAST

-94 LPDGKVAGDTDESP
+94 LPNGQVAGDSDESP

-119 IIEALA
+119 VISALA
-125 GRAGSSERYS
+125 GRTGTSQRYS
-135 YTLKESRMYVAVP
+135 YTLKESRKYVAVP
-148 VRRENKIIGVL
+148 LKQDDKIIGVL
-159 RTSIPM
+159 RTSISM
-165 SKLDQAVEAIQLRIA
+165 NVVDQAVAAIQLRIA
-180 MGGLAAA
+180 MGGFMIDILMAA
-187 VLIAG
+187 

-218 NLMHKLPL
+218 NLTHKLPL
-226 TGSQEISDLAD
+226 SGSQEISDLAD
-237 ALNQMAAELDEK
+237 TLNQMAAELDEK

-307 RNRELQQLVANVLAT
+307 RNLDLQQLVTNVLAT
-322 QKPQEDEILLY
+322 QQPHEDEILLH

-351 ARDKEAG
+351 DQEKAVG
-358 ALVMLHEV
+358 ALVVLHEV

-399 TLLDGAMHNP
+399 TLLDGAMNNP
-409 HELQRFLQIVATQ
+409 DELQRFLQIVATQ

-438 IEQEAEKAEIVLE
+438 IEQETEKAEIVLA
-451 PGSIKNVLET
+451 PGSIKNVLYT
-461 AVEVCRMKASGKDIR
+461 AIEVCQMKASDKNIQI
-476 MELNCDDKLQAPINP
+476 ELNCDETLQAPINP

-512 QAIHLSANNTE
+512 QTIHLSANNT
-523 DEVVIQVRDHGCGI
+523 DEGVVIQVRDHGCGI
-537 GREHLP
+537 SREHLP

-588 EGSTFFIHLPLGS
+588 EGSAFYILLPHGS
-601 PELIKK
+601 SELIEK

>member
-1 LPAIGITLRKKRM
+1 MLKKRL
-14 LWHLYPTYLLIS
+14 LWQLYSSCLLIT
-26 LVSLATVAWY
+26 LVSLTAVAWY
-36 ASSALR
+36 ASASLR
-42 TFYLEQTKADLESR
+42 TFYLGQIKSDLAAR
-56 ALLVQDQF
+56 AFLVADQF
-64 RTKMAELDLRQIDA
+64 GSKFEKTDFQQIDA
-78 LCKELGKKAFT
+78 LCKELGQKAST

-94 LPDGKVAGDTDESP
+94 LPDGRVAGDTEESP

-119 IIEALA
+119 VIQALA
-125 GRAGSSERYS
+125 GHTGAEERYS

-148 VRRENKIIGVL
+148 IRQDGKIIGAL
-159 RTSIPM
+159 RTSISM
-165 SKLDQAVEAIQLRIA
+165 SVIDRAVEAIQLRIA
-180 MGGLAAA
+180 MGGLITA
-187 VLIAG
+187 VFTAVV
-192 ISLWISRRITRP
+192 SLWISRRITRP
-204 LEHLRIGAKRFARG
+204 LERLRIGARRFARG
-218 NLMHKLPL
+218 NLSHKLPL
-226 TGSQEISDLAD
+226 IGSQEISDLAD
-237 ALNQMAAELDEK
+237 ALNHMAAELDEK

-271 LAVDTQER
+271 LAVDLQER
-279 LIRLNQTAA
+279 VIRLNQTAA
-288 RLIGVDPARAQG
+288 RLIKVDAARAQG

-307 RNRELQQLVANVLAT
+307 RNIELQQLVANVLAT
-322 QKPQEDEILLY
+322 QKPQEDEILLHDN
-333 DNGNGER
+333 DNGDR

-351 ARDKEAG
+351 AREKEAG
-358 ALVMLHEV
+358 ALVVLHEV

-409 HELQRFLQIVATQ
+409 DELLRFLQIVATQ

-438 IEQEAEKAEIVLE
+438 IEQEAEKAEIALA
-451 PGSIKNVLET
+451 PSSIKNVLET
-461 AVEVCRMKASGKDIR
+461 AVEVCRMKASGKDIQ
-476 MELNCDDKLQAPINP
+476 MELNCDENLQAPINP

-504 AVKYSPPG
+504 AIKYSPSG
-512 QAIHLSANNTE
+512 RTIFLSANCTE
-523 DEVVIQVRDHGCGI
+523 DEVVIKVLDQGCGI
-537 GREHLP
+537 SREHLP

-573 AQAHGGRASVESTLG
+573 AQAHGGRASVESSVG
-588 EGSTFFIHLPLGS
+588 EGSAFFIHLPIRLR
-601 PELIKK
+601 ELIES